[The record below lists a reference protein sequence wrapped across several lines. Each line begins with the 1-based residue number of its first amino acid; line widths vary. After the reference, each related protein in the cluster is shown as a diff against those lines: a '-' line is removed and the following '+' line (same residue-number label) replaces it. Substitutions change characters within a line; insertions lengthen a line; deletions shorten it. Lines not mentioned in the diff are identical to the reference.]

1 MTNTPDEIKKGL
13 EWDEVDES
21 LRKIRF
27 DDAGEVVEWK
37 PKTSTDTKNG
47 LLCCTIEGGCNDC
60 PYQQDCFQTD
70 GFSELAGDSLALI
83 QRLQAENA
91 DQAVRIQ
98 QLEKRVIHLEALNQ
112 SDLTTITMQ
121 ERTRARLQERI
132 IQLESDKQ
140 QLEGMLAHMN
150 QLRDAAAGR
159 ALEME
164 ERVHQ
169 LEAERDAIMQDMNK
183 NCTSCKHSG
192 MNNPDNPCYKFEEQ
206 CRDYSNWQWRG
217 VQKEE

>member
-13 EWDEVDES
+13 E
-21 LRKIRF
+21 
-27 DDAGEVVEWK
+27 
-37 PKTSTDTKNG
+37 
-47 LLCCTIEGGCNDC
+47 CCCDLMGVMC
-60 PYQQDCFQTD
+60 PYCPYAED
-70 GFSELAGDSLALI
+70 GDASETCREEMAGDSLAL
-83 QRLQAENA
+83 
-91 DQAVRIQ
+91 IQ

-121 ERTRARLQERI
+121 ERTRARFQERI
-132 IQLESDKQ
+132 SQLESDKQ

-169 LEAERDAIMQDMNK
+169 LEAERDAMMQDMNRS
-183 NCTSCKHSG
+183 CFICKHFDTG
-192 MNNPDNPCYKFEEQ
+192 IGRLNAVCAECERW
-206 CRDYSNWQWRG
+206 CNWEWHG